1 MPTIVP
7 ERRTRREDLA
17 LEFRSAER
25 ADVPAILELLA
36 DDDISRARGFGFVP
50 EEVDA
55 ATWAAFEAIDADP
68 GNELIVGE
76 DAEGAVVAT
85 CQLTFTPGLSRGGT
99 WRMTIEAVRVR
110 TDQRGGGIGR
120 EMMAYAVGRA
130 RDRGCRIVQL
140 TTDKRR
146 TEAHRFYERL
156 GFTASHEGMK
166 LTL

>member
-1 MPTIVP
+1 M
-7 ERRTRREDLA
+7 
-17 LEFRSAER
+17 EFRSAER
-25 ADVPAILELLA
+25 VDVPAILELLA
-36 DDDISRARGFGFVP
+36 DDDISRARGFGVVP

-55 ATWAAFEAIDADP
+55 ATWAAFEAIDTDP
-68 GNELIVGE
+68 NNELIIGASGGE
-76 DAEGAVVAT
+76 ITAT
-85 CQLTFTPGLSRGGT
+85 CQLTFTPGLSRGGA

-120 EMMAYAVGRA
+120 EMMAYAIGRA
-130 RDRGCRIVQL
+130 RDRGCRVVQL

-156 GFTASHEGMK
+156 GFVASHEGMK